1 MNYSENMLVVKSKV
15 KEIVKKKKMSM
26 GSDAAEAISK
36 EVARI
41 IDRAV
46 ERAKENRRS
55 TIKARDI

>member
-1 MNYSENMLVVKSKV
+1 MLVVKSKV